1 MSPASPVRDARR
13 ETVARLRAAGCVF
26 AEDEARILHD
36 AATSAGNLAAMLERR
51 VHGEPLE
58 HVVGWAEFD
67 GLRIAVDPGVFVP
80 RRRTEFL
87 VRQAASRC
95 RPGGVVVDVCCG
107 SGAVGLALA
116 TALGGRVELHATDVD
131 PVAVGCARRNLA
143 AIGARVYEGDLDAP
157 LPDRLAGRVDVMVA
171 NVPYV
176 PQDEIAL
183 MPPEARL
190 HEPSIAL
197 DGGTDGLE
205 VLRRLA
211 ARAPRWLIPRGHL
224 LVETSERQ
232 AEAAAEAIARNGLTP
247 TLETS
252 DELGTTILIG
262 SRDTD

>member
-1 MSPASPVRDARR
+1 MTTAAGA
-13 ETVARLRAAGCVF
+13 EEWTVARLRDAGCVF

-36 AATSAGNLAAMLERR
+36 AAASHSELAAMLDRR
-51 VHGEPLE
+51 VQGEPLE
-58 HVVGWAEFD
+58 HIVGWAEFD

-80 RRRTEFL
+80 RRRTRFL

-95 RPGGVVVDVCCG
+95 RPDGVVVDMCCG

-116 TALGGRVELHATDVD
+116 SALGGRIELHAADVD
-131 PVAVGCARRNLA
+131 PVAVACARRNLA
-143 AIGARVYEGDLDAP
+143 PIGARVYEGDLDEP
-157 LPDRLAGRVDVMVA
+157 LPERLAGRFDVMVA

-176 PQDEIAL
+176 PRDEIAL

-197 DGGTDGLE
+197 DGGPDGLD

-211 ARAPRWLIPRGHL
+211 ARAPYWLAPGGHL
-224 LVETSERQ
+224 LTETSDRQ
-232 AEAAAEAIARNGLTP
+232 AGLAAEALARCGLTP
-247 TLETS
+247 THETS

-262 SRDTD
+262 RQPAG

>member
-1 MSPASPVRDARR
+1 MRPLDSTEIP
-13 ETVARLRAAGCVF
+13 TVERLRSAGSVF
-26 AEDEARILHD
+26 AEDEARVLQD
-36 AATSAGNLAAMLERR
+36 AAASGADLAAMLERR
-51 VHGEPLE
+51 VRGEPLE

-67 GLRIAVDPGVFVP
+67 GLRVAIDPGVFVP

-95 RPGGVVVDVCCG
+95 RPGGVVVDMCCG

-116 TALGGRVELHATDVD
+116 TAFGGRIELHATDVD
-131 PVAVGCARRNLA
+131 PIAVSCARRNLA
-143 AIGARVYEGDLDAP
+143 AIGALVYEGDLDAP
-157 LPDRLAGRVDVMVA
+157 LPDRLAGSVDVIVA

-176 PQDEIAL
+176 PRDEIAL

-190 HEPSIAL
+190 HEPSTAL
-197 DGGTDGLE
+197 DGGIDGLD

-211 ARAPRWLIPRGHL
+211 ARAPRWLPPGGHL
-224 LVETSERQ
+224 LIETSERQ
-232 AEAAAEAIARNGLTP
+232 ADAAAEAAARHGLTP

-262 SRDTD
+262 SRAA